1 MKRVPNTST
10 NNSYSFS
17 RACKISRT
25 HNIITSLI
33 KEKSY
38 LKTNHTL
45 NIKLRTA
52 SDNWKGCLG
61 NIRNSNSKKN
71 YKLFSLVLCYWER
84 DLLFFLFSLVAEA
97 ISVVCVW
104 LEDKGNVAAA
114 KFKRHERIGDIE
126 SLIQQL
132 FAFFCFVN
140 GWFDFEDRFFNVGCF

>member
-25 HNIITSLI
+25 HYIITSLI

-61 NIRNSNSKKN
+61 NIRNSNSKK
-71 YKLFSLVLCYWER
+71 KLQTFFSCTLLLRER

-114 KFKRHERIGDIE
+114 KFKRHERRGDIE
-126 SLIQQL
+126 SLIDRVQQL
-132 FAFFCFVN
+132 FAFFLLCKWLVWLW
-140 GWFDFEDRFFNVGCF
+140 G